1 MNQRMQELLKQA
13 TYTVKGANGC
23 VWGDNVSIEK
33 FAELMVEEFLE
44 IAHSNLHP
52 QAYAQILTAVQQ
64 RFEITQ

>member
-1 MNQRMQELLKQA
+1 MNERMQELLKQA

-44 IAHSNLHP
+44 ITHSNLHP

-64 RFEITQ
+64 RFEFT

>member
-1 MNQRMQELLKQA
+1 MQELLKQA